1 MIYILKFSQNFLL
14 HKLFALLTLIFCF
27 SVCTTTAEEPSDE
40 ALKSRILYLLKTGKE
55 IAALDLYQ
63 DYYKQ
68 KKRHDSDLL
77 EQIAMILIE
86 QGFNSDTPEAQI
98 LSIYGAGISN
108 NEQMLDILKAGILSK
123 QPEVQLICL
132 NFLSR
137 FHHDDA
143 DVALRRAMNSEY
155 LLIRLEAGFHLC
167 EQKSP
172 AIVGQIES
180 LMNKVDEALH
190 PLFPQFFALIG
201 TKDAIKT
208 LSRLLN
214 NRHEKVRVQAII
226 SAAKV
231 NRDDLAPIIR
241 KLASQSS
248 VLQQEAA
255 AYAFYKMKDEVS
267 IPRLETLAKSNA
279 ESVKLSALKALYHLG
294 QKTRLSEIE
303 AFARELNLYAIYML
317 SEIPESEPLL
327 LILKEHEQLNVRI
340 NANLALLKLKNPKA
354 MPGIMEILIRDHRD
368 LAYLENQSMAGTLKY
383 LKATPSASQNLKNN
397 EMYREISLSM
407 REEILSEAAHLP
419 ESDFLNIAKILFDTH
434 QNELIPRLV
443 FLLENLQTKETIVL
457 LKQYSQKAGAPLIRN
472 YCNLAL
478 FRLKETGPYRENLEK
493 FIFQEYKTDLIQ
505 FRPFLSF
512 EMRSRESHYQLTPR
526 DTSRLLIDSFEAL
539 TLMQDEQG
547 INILLQAIQHG
558 NSKNKYALAGLLMH
572 AAR

>member
-1 MIYILKFSQNFLL
+1 MTYILKFSQNFLFYNF
-14 HKLFALLTLIFCF
+14 FAFLTLIFCF
-27 SVCTTTAEEPSDE
+27 GASSISAIEPTDE

-55 IAALDLYQ
+55 SAALDLYQ

-68 KKRHDSDLL
+68 KNKHDSDLL
-77 EQIAMILIE
+77 EQIALILIE
-86 QGFNSDTPEAQI
+86 QGFNSDTPEAQV

-108 NEQMLDILKAGILSK
+108 NEQMLDILKAGISSK

-143 DVALRRAMNSEY
+143 DAALRRAMNSDY

-167 EQKSP
+167 GQKSH

-180 LMNKVDEALH
+180 LMNKVDESLH

-201 TKDAIKT
+201 TRDAIKT

-214 NRHEKVRVQAII
+214 NRQEKVRVQAMI
-226 SAAKV
+226 SAANV

-248 VLQQEAA
+248 VLQQEAG
-255 AYAFYKMKDEVS
+255 AYAFYKMKDEAS
-267 IPRLETLAKSNA
+267 IPRLEILALSNA
-279 ESVKLSALKALYHLG
+279 ENVKLSALKALYHLG
-294 QKTRLSEIE
+294 QKNRLNEIE
-303 AFARELNLYAIYML
+303 ALARELNLYAIYML
-317 SEIPESEPLL
+317 SEIPESEPVLL
-327 LILKEHEQLNVRI
+327 TLKEHEQLNVRI

-383 LKATPSASQNLKNN
+383 LKATPSASINLKNN
-397 EMYREISLSM
+397 EMYREISLSI
-407 REEILSEAAHLP
+407 REEILSEASHLP

-443 FLLENLQTKETIVL
+443 FLIENLQTKEAIEL
-457 LKQYSQKAGAPLIRN
+457 LKHYSQKTGAPLIRN

-478 FRLKETGPYRENLEK
+478 FRLKEVGPYRDILEK

-512 EMRSRESHYQLTPR
+512 EMRSRESQYQLTPR